1 MLSNGPVVE
10 EVLFSPD
17 QTGRIPAESLKS
29 GSALVVMSSIPVET
43 CRVQAPRLA
52 ARGVDYVDAPVSGG
66 EPGARDGTLAIMAG
80 GEHAVI
86 ERLADVF
93 AAMGRVTHIGPVGTG
108 QMTKLANQ
116 IIVGGTIAAVAE
128 ALHFATRGG
137 ADPAAVRRAL
147 MGGFADSK
155 ILNVLGERMIERNF
169 VPGSPAEYQLKD
181 MRTAQSFAGEL
192 GLHAHIA
199 RLPGRYVRRY
209 DRPVRQWRRCRG
221 NPARG
226 GTALKFSRRGHE
238 GAGMS
243 GRVTLTV
250 RDGIGQI
257 VLDRPDK
264 MNAITP
270 DMTRELQRVCR
281 EIDDNGDIRVATIA
295 GAGERA
301 FSAGSDLN
309 TLVDLS
315 DMLAFRDRVEYAA
328 LVRDIRKPVIAALKG
343 WVLGGGMEIAIAAD
357 IRIAGRSAKIG
368 GPEITRGWLG
378 GGGASQMLPRLVGV
392 GQAMRLLLTG
402 DPVDAETALRIGLVE
417 EVVDDADVAA
427 RALALAKKIASF
439 SPVAT
444 QAVKAAIRAALSMP
458 LETGL
463 RYENELHVLC
473 MSDKARLEG
482 IKAFQ
487 EKRDAKF

>member
-1 MLSNGPVVE
+1 
-10 EVLFSPD
+10 
-17 QTGRIPAESLKS
+17 
-29 GSALVVMSSIPVET
+29 
-43 CRVQAPRLA
+43 
-52 ARGVDYVDAPVSGG
+52 
-66 EPGARDGTLAIMAG
+66 
-80 GEHAVI
+80 
-86 ERLADVF
+86 
-93 AAMGRVTHIGPVGTG
+93 
-108 QMTKLANQ
+108 
-116 IIVGGTIAAVAE
+116 
-128 ALHFATRGG
+128 
-137 ADPAAVRRAL
+137 
-147 MGGFADSK
+147 
-155 ILNVLGERMIERNF
+155 
-169 VPGSPAEYQLKD
+169 
-181 MRTAQSFAGEL
+181 
-192 GLHAHIA
+192 
-199 RLPGRYVRRY
+199 
-209 DRPVRQWRRCRG
+209 
-221 NPARG
+221 
-226 GTALKFSRRGHE
+226 
-238 GAGMS
+238 MS

-417 EVVDDADVAA
+417 EVVDDADVVS
-427 RALALAKKIASF
+427 RTLALAKKIASF